1 MEGIY
6 PLFGVMQGRLLPKYK
21 GRYQAHPVGYWMDE
35 FAVAKAFGLSSIE
48 FILDYDDV
56 NLNPLLSS
64 EGIEEIKAAV
74 KSTGV
79 KVNTICADYFME
91 APLHHSEEAVRLKS
105 QDILKKLIAN
115 SSQLDITDIVI
126 PCVDQS
132 SLKSDNDIQIFIES
146 INAVSPI
153 AEAANV
159 NICLE
164 TDLAPKPFVSL
175 LDQLPSRNITVNYD
189 TGNSAA
195 LGFDCIEE
203 FSCYGERISDI
214 HIKDRKFGG
223 GSVQIG
229 TGDTNFDDFFEA
241 LKSII
246 YNKPFILQVYRDE
259 EGVEIFKKQL
269 VWFKTKIENY
279 YDSNY
284 TS

>member
-35 FAVAKAFGLSSIE
+35 FAVAQDFGLSSIE

-64 EGIEEIKAAV
+64 EGIEEIIAAV

-91 APLHHSEEAVRLKS
+91 APLHHIDEVVRLKS
-105 QDILKKLIAN
+105 LEILQKLILT
-115 SSQLDITDIVI
+115 SSKLNITDIVI

-132 SLKSDNDIQIFIES
+132 SLKSENDIQIFIES
-146 INAVSPI
+146 INAVLPI

-164 TDLAPKPFVSL
+164 TDLAPRPFVSL
-175 LDQLPSRNITVNYD
+175 LDQFPSRNITVNYD

-195 LGFDCIEE
+195 LGFNCIEE

-214 HIKDRKFGG
+214 HIKDRKLGG

-229 TGDTNFDDFFEA
+229 TGDTNFDDFFKA
-241 LKSII
+241 LKSIT

-259 EGVEIFKKQL
+259 EGLAIFLEQL
-269 VWFKTKIENY
+269 KWLINIFTKSYNK
-279 YDSNY
+279 
-284 TS
+284 